1 MTALIS
7 ARSRG
12 RTTGSNPA
20 SSMDTYALTLGI
32 ARMRSDFGFV
42 TEFERHRLG
51 DPVGGKSGCLEARM

>member
-1 MTALIS
+1 
-7 ARSRG
+7 
-12 RTTGSNPA
+12 
-20 SSMDTYALTLGI
+20 MDTYALTLGI